1 MENRHNLILKRVLSY
16 RLGNH
21 PQLFL
26 QNNPKRGSTLFCFCI
41 RHPTQNFTHLPPQKN
56 TNIKIVKDP
65 SSPPRFL
72 PNHFSLPL
80 NLSSN
85 CFAFLL
91 RLQVTQLTN
100 KNILYTENLCL
111 SCSEPVFFVVNCAL
125 KSPLRNWAF
134 STFRRDAGTES
145 SKKSL
150 PSSFAKPTSKRCS
163 VLEFTWFTWEKIKTL
178 VYYMLFLELRAF
190 VLWCFVYIEWNFPGK
205 TSITKIHRLK
215 ANLLSKNKTFCIIW
229 TNLWFSSCLH
239 VFS

>member
-1 MENRHNLILKRVLSY
+1 MGNPHNLILKRVLSC

-26 QNNPKRGSTLFCFCI
+26 QNNPKGEASFFVSASAIAPKISLT
-41 RHPTQNFTHLPPQKN
+41 PQKKN

-150 PSSFAKPTSKRCS
+150 PSSFAKPTSQRCS
-163 VLEFTWFTWEKIKTL
+163 VLEFTWYL
-178 VYYMLFLELRAF
+178 
-190 VLWCFVYIEWNFPGK
+190 P
-205 TSITKIHRLK
+205 
-215 ANLLSKNKTFCIIW
+215 
-229 TNLWFSSCLH
+229 
-239 VFS
+239 